1 MPLTPADVANVAF
14 GKPAMGKRGYHE
26 DEVDTFLDIV
36 HAELTRLI
44 HDNDELRSQL
54 DQLHQQL
61 TTRPADP
68 AGDAQSASPPVEA
81 RATGPAQPG
90 TVPAVPEDNP
100 HVRAA
105 KILTLAQQLA
115 DKITAE
121 ATADTEQMLTQAH
134 RSCQQL
140 LSEATAQAEDLV
152 AQASTRTETLLTEA
166 RNNAETLDQQA
177 QDKAAALERQ
187 AMRQHAEIL
196 GALRQQKSVLEK
208 KIDQL
213 RTFEHDLRTRL
224 ASYLHSQLDQLRQL
238 DQSQPTPPPDPI
250 PQPPDPAPSKPG
262 AQPVAASRP

>member
-14 GKPAMGKRGYHE
+14 GKPSMGKRGYHE

-61 TTRPADP
+61 TTLSADP
-68 AGDAQSASPPVEA
+68 VGDSPSAPPPVEA
-81 RATGPAQPG
+81 RATEPAQPG
-90 TVPAVPEDNP
+90 TVPVPEDDLT
-100 HVRAA
+100 VRAA
-105 KILTLAQQLA
+105 KVLTLAQQLA

-152 AQASTRTETLLTEA
+152 TQASTRTQTLLTEA
-166 RNNAETLDQQA
+166 RNNAETLDQQT
-177 QDKAAALERQ
+177 QDKAAALEHQ

-196 GALRQQKSVLEK
+196 GALRQQQSVLEK
-208 KIDQL
+208 SIDQL

-224 ASYLHSQLDQLRQL
+224 ASYLHSQLHQLGQL

-250 PQPPDPAPSKPG
+250 PQPPDPAPTTPG